1 VRLFAGE
8 DYSSICAF
16 VNYRVKK
23 LAYNCIRAVHHNRFA
38 LFILIHL
45 LLLFVECHFL
55 IILTL
60 ELYRMKNLLHNKYIY
75 IYIYMQERYGYNQH

>member
-38 LFILIHL
+38 LFILIQLLLLLL
-45 LLLFVECHFL
+45 LLLFVE
-55 IILTL
+55 
-60 ELYRMKNLLHNKYIY
+60 
-75 IYIYMQERYGYNQH
+75 RY

>member
-38 LFILIHL
+38 LFILIQLLL
-45 LLLFVECHFL
+45 LLLFVE
-55 IILTL
+55 
-60 ELYRMKNLLHNKYIY
+60 
-75 IYIYMQERYGYNQH
+75 RY